1 MWEIKYFASYALD
14 FLPHSGRMFAKS
26 TKHIMAS
33 NKTID
38 LGVMSRVDNLRS
50 IWPDE
55 ARDFTP
61 WLAKEQNLKLL
72 GDAVGID
79 LVLEE
84 KESSVGAF
92 SADIYVKEEG
102 TNRRII
108 IENQLEATDHDHLGK
123 LITYASG
130 KSADVVIWV
139 VKRAR
144 DEHRQAIEWLNQ
156 RTDSSLGFFLLEL
169 ELWKIDN
176 SRTAV
181 KFNVVEQPNEWAKSA
196 KGTGAQSELQM
207 FQLEFWS
214 AFRDAAKED
223 KVFMQVFSLRK
234 EHAHAWFD
242 LSIGNSTCVI
252 TLRVNTVK
260 NKVTAALY
268 ISGDKELFA
277 ELKNES
283 ATIEQEMGGKMTW
296 NEASKDCT
304 IFNTYKGDVRNKAIW
319 PELFSWLRT
328 KSLQIRKVFK
338 PRVG

>member
-1 MWEIKYFASYALD
+1 
-14 FLPHSGRMFAKS
+14 
-26 TKHIMAS
+26 MAN

-38 LGVMSRVDNLRS
+38 LGVITRVENLRS

-61 WLAKEQNLKLL
+61 WLAKEENLKLL
-72 GDAVGID
+72 GDAVGLD

-92 SADIYVKEEG
+92 SADIFVKEEG

-139 VKRAR
+139 VKKAR

-156 RTDSSLGFFLLEL
+156 RTDNSLGFFLLEI

-181 KFNVVEQPNEWAKSA
+181 KFNVVEQPNEWAKSV
-196 KGTGAQSELQM
+196 KESGPQSDTKL

-223 KVFMQVFSLRK
+223 AEFMQVFSLRK
-234 EHAHAWFD
+234 AHPQAWYD

-252 TLRVNTVK
+252 SLRLNTQK
-260 NKVTAALY
+260 NHVTALLY

-277 ELKNES
+277 ELHNDAAS
-283 ATIEQEMGGKMTW
+283 IEEEMGCKMTW
-296 NEASKDCT
+296 TEASKDCT
-304 IFNTYKGDVRNKAIW
+304 INKIHKCDLRNKESW
-319 PELFSWLRT
+319 PELFAWMRE

>member
-1 MWEIKYFASYALD
+1 
-14 FLPHSGRMFAKS
+14 
-26 TKHIMAS
+26 MAS

>member
-1 MWEIKYFASYALD
+1 
-14 FLPHSGRMFAKS
+14 
-26 TKHIMAS
+26 MAS

-38 LGVMSRVDNLRS
+38 LGVMTRVDNLRS

-61 WLAKEQNLKLL
+61 WLAQEPNLKLL
-72 GDAVGID
+72 GEAIGID

-84 KESSVGAF
+84 KESAVGAF
-92 SADIYVKEEG
+92 SADIFVKEEG
-102 TNRRII
+102 TNRKII

-196 KGTGAQSELQM
+196 KGTGVQREQQM

-214 AFRDAAKED
+214 AFREAAKDD
-223 KVFMQVFSLRK
+223 KNFLQVFSLRK
-234 EHAHAWFD
+234 ALGQTFYD
-242 LSIGNSTCVI
+242 LSIGNSGCLI
-252 TLRVNTVK
+252 SLRVSTQK
-260 NKVTAALY
+260 NQVSALFY
-268 ISGDKELFA
+268 ISGDKDLFSTLRNDSKA
-277 ELKNES
+277 
-283 ATIEQEMGGKMTW
+283 IEQEMGCGLTW
-296 NEASKDCT
+296 NEKKDCT
-304 IFNTYKGDVRNKAIW
+304 IICSHKGNVRNRDEW
-319 PELFSWLRT
+319 PELFAWLRNT
-328 KSLQIRKVFK
+328 AIQIRKVFK

>member
-1 MWEIKYFASYALD
+1 
-14 FLPHSGRMFAKS
+14 
-26 TKHIMAS
+26 MAT
-33 NKTID
+33 NKIID
-38 LGVMSRVDNLRS
+38 LGVITRIDNLRS

-61 WLAKEQNLKLL
+61 WLAKEENLKLL
-72 GDAVGID
+72 GEAVGLD

-92 SADIYVKEEG
+92 SADIFVKEEG

-139 VKRAR
+139 VKKAR

-156 RTDSSLGFFLLEL
+156 RTDNSLGFFLIEI

-181 KFNVVEQPNEWAKSA
+181 KFNVVEQPNEWAKSV
-196 KGTGAQSELQM
+196 KESGAQSETKL

-214 AFRDAAKED
+214 AFREAAKDD
-223 KVFMQVFSLRK
+223 KDFMQVFSLRK
-234 EHAHAWFD
+234 AHAQAWYD
-242 LSIGNSTCVI
+242 LSIGNSSCVI
-252 TLRVNTVK
+252 SLRLNTQK
-260 NKVTAALY
+260 NHVTALLY
-268 ISGDKELFA
+268 ISGDKELFS
-277 ELKNES
+277 ELRNAS
-283 ATIEQEMGGKMTW
+283 DSIEEEMGHKMVWT
-296 NEASKDCT
+296 EASKDCT
-304 IFNTYKGDVRNKAIW
+304 INIIHKCDLRKKEEW
-319 PELFSWLRT
+319 PELFSWMREQ
-328 KSLQIRKVFK
+328 SLLIRKVFK
-338 PRVG
+338 SRVV

>member
-1 MWEIKYFASYALD
+1 MILCCSLVECL
-14 FLPHSGRMFAKS
+14 
-26 TKHIMAS
+26 TKNLISIMAS
-33 NKTID
+33 NKAID
-38 LGVMSRVDNLRS
+38 LGVMTRVENLRS

-139 VKRAR
+139 VKKAR

-156 RTDSSLGFFLLEL
+156 RTDNSLGFFLLEI

-181 KFNVVEQPNEWAKSA
+181 KFNVVEQH
-196 KGTGAQSELQM
+196 
-207 FQLEFWS
+207 F
-214 AFRDAAKED
+214 
-223 KVFMQVFSLRK
+223 
-234 EHAHAWFD
+234 
-242 LSIGNSTCVI
+242 
-252 TLRVNTVK
+252 NTV
-260 NKVTAALY
+260 AD
-268 ISGDKELFA
+268 GQ
-277 ELKNES
+277 ES
-283 ATIEQEMGGKMTW
+283 PARYLAPV
-296 NEASKDCT
+296 ASLGEV
-304 IFNTYKGDVRNKAIW
+304 IA
-319 PELFSWLRT
+319 
-328 KSLQIRKVFK
+328 
-338 PRVG
+338 RV

>member
-1 MWEIKYFASYALD
+1 MLFYPSLIESCWRLDKYL
-14 FLPHSGRMFAKS
+14 
-26 TKHIMAS
+26 MAS
-33 NKTID
+33 NKAID
-38 LGVMSRVDNLRS
+38 LGVMTRVDNLRS

-61 WLAKEQNLKLL
+61 WLALEQNLKLL

-92 SADIYVKEEG
+92 SADIFVKEEG
-102 TNRRII
+102 TNRKII

-196 KGTGAQSELQM
+196 KGNGAQSELQM

-223 KVFMQVFSLRK
+223 KEFMHVFTLRK

-260 NKVTAALY
+260 NMVTAALY

-283 ATIEQEMGGKMTW
+283 ADIEQEMGGKMTW

-319 PELFSWLRT
+319 PDLFAWLRS

-338 PRVG
+338 TRVG

>member
-1 MWEIKYFASYALD
+1 MQAILLILCCSLVECLTKNLI
-14 FLPHSGRMFAKS
+14 SG
-26 TKHIMAS
+26 MAS
-33 NKTID
+33 NKAID
-38 LGVMSRVDNLRS
+38 LGVMTRVENLRS

-139 VKRAR
+139 VKKAR

-156 RTDSSLGFFLLEL
+156 RTDNSLGFFLLEI

-196 KGTGAQSELQM
+196 KGNGAQSAIQL
-207 FQLEFWS
+207 FQLDFWS
-214 AFRDAAKED
+214 SFREAAKQDEE
-223 KVFMQVFSLRK
+223 FMQVFTLRK
-234 EHAHAWFD
+234 EHAHAWYS
-242 LSIGNSTCVI
+242 LSIGNSTCDI
-252 TLRVNTVK
+252 TLRVNTIK
-260 NKVTAALY
+260 NLVTAAFY

-304 IFNTYKGDVRNKAIW
+304 IYNTYKGDVRNKAIW

-338 PRVG
+338 ARVG